1 MKKTFY
7 YLFYLLGKKNLII
20 LFILS
25 FYALILTFFE
35 ILSLSLA
42 IPLAGL
48 ISGEVVLNNYQILNY
63 LKINITPTVLLTIF
77 CFTYIL
83 KVILFINFTYN
94 LSKFS
99 NYSAVGVSN
108 NIYRNYLNLPF
119 KSQIGVS
126 NSSIVRTLTQ
136 DIWSYSALLT
146 SIVSLLSEVVVLFF
160 ILLFLLYFNW
170 KISTS
175 VVFVV
180 FTFSVFYVLFFK
192 NKIKIWSYSRQ
203 KNRSEIIKILYSS
216 THSLREIKMYFKQKF
231 FFKNFKINQKSLATN
246 ELKVNLVSAAP
257 RHLIEVVVVFVV
269 ISIFFLNLKFG
280 VIENIMSIMAIFVLA
295 AIRIIPSLSRI
306 ISALQNYRYNLF
318 SAKLFYDIL
327 FDKHKKNE
335 QFIERKKIKINKS
348 YFFKKNIIF
357 SDVSFYYNPENII
370 FENINLKIN
379 KSDQILIKGK
389 SGIGKSTFLDLL
401 TGLQNPKSGKILI
414 DSKYNIIDFD
424 KLWKLKVGYVAQK
437 NFLLN
442 DTILNNIVF
451 SKNQKNINLKK
462 LNTILENI
470 NLKKEIDELPDNLN
484 TIIGD
489 YGGNKLSG
497 GQLQRI
503 ALARALYKEPEI
515 LILDEGT
522 AALDDENEED
532 ILNYLKKL
540 KITFIN
546 CTHKYKNINKY
557 SQIFEIQKKIIKIRK
572 NV

>member
-1 MKKTFY
+1 
-7 YLFYLLGKKNLII
+7 
-20 LFILS
+20 
-25 FYALILTFFE
+25 
-35 ILSLSLA
+35 
-42 IPLAGL
+42 
-48 ISGEVVLNNYQILNY
+48 
-63 LKINITPTVLLTIF
+63 
-77 CFTYIL
+77 
-83 KVILFINFTYN
+83 
-94 LSKFS
+94 
-99 NYSAVGVSN
+99 
-108 NIYRNYLNLPF
+108 
-119 KSQIGVS
+119 
-126 NSSIVRTLTQ
+126 
-136 DIWSYSALLT
+136 
-146 SIVSLLSEVVVLFF
+146 
-160 ILLFLLYFNW
+160 
-170 KISTS
+170 
-175 VVFVV
+175 
-180 FTFSVFYVLFFK
+180 
-192 NKIKIWSYSRQ
+192 
-203 KNRSEIIKILYSS
+203 
-216 THSLREIKMYFKQKF
+216 
-231 FFKNFKINQKSLATN
+231 
-246 ELKVNLVSAAP
+246 
-257 RHLIEVVVVFVV
+257 VVVVFVV
-269 ISIFFLNLKFG
+269 ISIFFLNIKFG

-370 FENINLKIN
+370 FDNINLKIN

-442 DTILNNIVF
+442 DTILNNIIF
-451 SKNQKNINLKK
+451 SKNEKNVNLKK
-462 LNTILENI
+462 INTILENI
-470 NLKKEIDELPDNLN
+470 NLKKEIDELPGKLN

-489 YGGNKLSG
+489 FGGNKLSG

-522 AALDDENEED
+522 SALDSANEEN
-532 ILNYLKKL
+532 ILSYLKSL

-557 SQIFEIQKKIIKIRK
+557 SQIFEIQKKKIKVRK

>member
-1 MKKTFY
+1 
-7 YLFYLLGKKNLII
+7 
-20 LFILS
+20 
-25 FYALILTFFE
+25 
-35 ILSLSLA
+35 
-42 IPLAGL
+42 
-48 ISGEVVLNNYQILNY
+48 
-63 LKINITPTVLLTIF
+63 
-77 CFTYIL
+77 
-83 KVILFINFTYN
+83 
-94 LSKFS
+94 
-99 NYSAVGVSN
+99 
-108 NIYRNYLNLPF
+108 
-119 KSQIGVS
+119 
-126 NSSIVRTLTQ
+126 
-136 DIWSYSALLT
+136 LLT

-180 FTFSVFYVLFFK
+180 FSFSVFYVLFFK

-269 ISIFFLNLKFG
+269 ISIFFLNIKFG

-335 QFIERKKIKINKS
+335 QFIERKKIKISKS

-370 FENINLKIN
+370 FDNINLKIN

-522 AALDDENEED
+522 AALDGENEED
-532 ILNYLKKL
+532 ILNFLKSL

-557 SQIFEIQKKIIKIRK
+557 SQIFEIQKKIIKVRK